1 MKLNTEMTSNEMYFA
16 MQFYLLELFNML
28 DVEVTGIQC
37 IGEVSSLENNDIV
50 YSVNL
55 LEVNGS
61 TDVVPTMCF
70 ISEGSLYVIINTCGD
85 LNIVVDE
92 YISLDKNGQIVFDRA
107 GFINSDC
114 GKEIRIDLDMCKTDF
129 IKGTDDFKRYKSL
142 GLME

>member
-1 MKLNTEMTSNEMYFA
+1 MCVDIKIISGDNPVTVS
-16 MQFYLLELFNML
+16 
-28 DVEVTGIQC
+28 EVARRVG
-37 IGEVSSLENNDIV
+37 
-50 YSVNL
+50 
-55 LEVNGS
+55 
-61 TDVVPTMCF
+61 
-70 ISEGSLYVIINTCGD
+70 
-85 LNIVVDE
+85 VDRANE